1 MKSHLQ
7 FYLIVI
13 LAIALFDFVGSLASR
28 IFLFDYTN
36 LSWVSWCL
44 YSIAGFVGCKRLGFL
59 GGIVA
64 GLAAGFGDA
73 TLGWFLSTT
82 VGPYIPSGPHQYGI
96 LVVIITVVMVSALG
110 VFFGLVGAA
119 LAKLMNQILLLL
131 CVVCASSL
139 CCSVLAQDEPA
150 LEDVKV

>member
-13 LAIALFDFVGSLASR
+13 LAIALFDLVASLASR
-28 IFLFDYTN
+28 ILMFDYTN

-44 YSIAGFVGCKRLGFL
+44 YSIAGFVGCQRLGFL

-73 TLGWFLSTT
+73 TLGWFLSTIA
-82 VGPYIPSGPHQYGI
+82 GPYIPIGPHQYGI
-96 LVVIITVVMVSALG
+96 LVVITTVVMVSALG

-119 LAKLMNQILLLL
+119 LAKLIGGR
-131 CVVCASSL
+131 SSTEARET
-139 CCSVLAQDEPA
+139 SA
-150 LEDVKV
+150 